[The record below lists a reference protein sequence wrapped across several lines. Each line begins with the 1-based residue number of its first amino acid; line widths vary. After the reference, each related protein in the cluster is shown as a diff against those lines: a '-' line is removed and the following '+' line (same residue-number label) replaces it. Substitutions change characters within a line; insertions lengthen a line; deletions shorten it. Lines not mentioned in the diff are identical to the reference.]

1 VDIVNITAGALVGF
15 IVGLTGVGGGSLMTP
30 ILVLGYGINPA
41 VAVGTDLIYAAI
53 TKCTGIWFHHRHNTI
68 DWRVVKY
75 LLGGS
80 VPGSVVTIAYFSHHQ
95 EQQRAMED
103 MMMATLSL
111 MLILTACLV
120 LLKNKIAARGEY
132 AVGRNLRTHLRHKR
146 PVVTTISGIFL
157 GIVVT
162 LSSVGA
168 GAIGTAILFI
178 LHPKKSAIKIIG
190 TDIAHAVPLTL
201 IAGAGHMHLGSVD
214 FSLLSGLLVG
224 GIPAVYA
231 GSFFGKKLSDK
242 VLRPMIAIILFLM
255 GLKLAFASV

>member
-1 VDIVNITAGALVGF
+1 MDIIDISAGALVGF

-53 TKCTGIWFHHRHNTI
+53 TKCTGVAFHHRHKTI

-75 LLGGS
+75 LLTGS
-80 VPGSVVTIAYFSHHQ
+80 IPSSLATIAYFSINY
-95 EQQRAMED
+95 EQQKAMEG
-103 MMMATLSL
+103 MIIGTLSV
-111 MLILTACLV
+111 MLILTAILV
-120 LLKNKIAARGEY
+120 LLKNKISTRGKQ
-132 AVGRNLRTHLRHKR
+132 AVGKGFRTHIRHNR
-146 PVVTTISGIFL
+146 PTITIVSGAIL

-178 LHPKKSAIKIIG
+178 LHPKKSAIKIVG
-190 TDIAHAVPLTL
+190 TDVAHAVPLTL
-201 IAGAGHMHLGSVD
+201 IAGAGHLHLGSVD
-214 FSLLSGLLVG
+214 LNLLYGLLIG

-231 GSFFGKKLSDK
+231 GSFLGKKLSDRI
-242 VLRPMIAIILFLM
+242 LRPTIALILFLM
-255 GLKLAFASV
+255 GLKLAFN

>member
-1 VDIVNITAGALVGF
+1 LDIINITAGALVGF

-53 TKCTGIWFHHRHNTI
+53 TKCTGIAFHHRHKTI

-75 LLGGS
+75 LLTGS
-80 VPGSVVTIAYFSHHQ
+80 IPSSLATIAYFSIYQ
-95 EQQRAMED
+95 EQQRAMEG
-103 MMMATLSL
+103 MIMGTLSL
-111 MLILTACLV
+111 MLILTAILV
-120 LLKNKIAARGEY
+120 LFKNKIAARGDQ

-146 PVVTTISGIFL
+146 PAVTIVSGALL

-178 LHPKKSAIKIIG
+178 LHPKKSAIKIVG

-201 IAGAGHMHLGSVD
+201 IAGVGHMHLGSVD
-214 FSLLSGLLVG
+214 FGLLSGLLVG
-224 GIPAVYA
+224 GVPAVYA
-231 GSFFGKKLSDK
+231 GSYFGKKLSDK
-242 VLRPMIAIILFLM
+242 VLRPTIALILFLM
-255 GLKLAFASV
+255 GLKLAFA